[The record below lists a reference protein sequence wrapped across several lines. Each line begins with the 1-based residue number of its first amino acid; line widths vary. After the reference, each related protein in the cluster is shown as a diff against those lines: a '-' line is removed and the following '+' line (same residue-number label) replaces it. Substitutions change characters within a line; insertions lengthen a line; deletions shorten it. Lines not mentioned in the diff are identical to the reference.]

1 MSSKEQ
7 ESERIREEEV
17 ENDLSIPEILPVIP
31 IRDLIVYPF
40 IIVPLSI
47 GREQSVAAIE
57 AALGEHRKV
66 VLTGQRDGALEN
78 PGEDGLYEIG
88 TVAMIMRMLKLPD
101 GKMRVLVQGL
111 SRCKIEYYTLSEPY
125 REAKITM
132 LEDEIPSGSAL
143 EIEAL
148 MRHVKDML
156 ERSTSLGKTLSSEV
170 LVIANSMENP
180 GRLADL
186 VASNIQL
193 KTEDAQRI
201 LEELRVIQRLKA
213 VHEQLIR
220 EISLLEIQQQIS
232 NQARGEMDR
241 SQRNFYLRQQLKVIQ
256 EELGENNELAEEIE
270 AYREKMKKLKLPEE
284 TLDEIEKQIRRLENM
299 HPDTAETALIRTYL
313 DWITDVPWGIETEDD
328 LNIKHALSILDED
341 HYGLKE
347 IKERILEFLSVRKLN
362 PGLKNPILCFVG
374 PPGVGKTSLGRS
386 IARALDRKYI
396 RISLGGVRDE
406 AEIRGH
412 RRTYVGAMPGRIIQ
426 GITQAGSMNPVFV
439 LDEVDK
445 MGQDFRG
452 DPSSALLEV
461 LDPEQN
467 INFRDHYL
475 GVPFD
480 LTKVMFVLTANT
492 LDSLQPA
499 FRDRLEIIELGS
511 YTLEEKLKIAKKHLI
526 PKQLGEHGLKKTNLR
541 FNKTAL
547 VSLIVSHT
555 RESGLRQMERLIAK
569 ICRKTARKFA
579 DGEETQIVLSRKNLA
594 DFLGSPKVFQDQRL
608 KRDTVGIAAGL
619 AWTTVG
625 GEIMFVEATLL
636 EGGRGELML
645 TGQLGD
651 VMKESAQIALSLIRS
666 KAKSFGIKEELFQKY
681 DIHVHFPEGAIPKD
695 GPSAGITIATVLRSV
710 FSSLKIRCDVAMTG
724 ELTLRGDVLP
734 IGGLKEKAMAAF
746 RAGIYTIIFPRRNE
760 NDLEEIPEEIREKCT
775 FLPVKDIGEVFRII
789 FKPKS

>member
-1 MSSKEQ
+1 MTTKDTATEQ
-7 ESERIREEEV
+7 NQEEQV
-17 ENDLSIPEILPVIP
+17 EQDLSIPELLPVIP

-47 GREQSVAAIE
+47 GRDQSVAAIE
-57 AALGEHRKV
+57 AALSDHRKII
-66 VLTGQRDGALEN
+66 LTGQKDGSMEN
-78 PGEDGLYEIG
+78 PEEDGLYQVG

-111 SRCKIEYYTLSEPY
+111 SRCKIEYYTLREPY
-125 REAKITM
+125 REAKVTV
-132 LEDEIPSGSAL
+132 LDDEYASESEL

-193 KTEDAQRI
+193 KTQDAQAI
-201 LEELRVIQRLKA
+201 LEELDVVKRLKT
-213 VHEQLIR
+213 VNEFLIR

-232 NQARGEMDR
+232 SQARGEMDR
-241 SQRNFYLRQQLKVIQ
+241 SQRDFYLRQQLKVIQ
-256 EELGENNELAEEIE
+256 DELGEGNELQEEIE
-270 AYREKMKKLKLPEE
+270 NYRKKMKDLVLPEE
-284 TLDEIEKQIRRLENM
+284 AEKELEKQLRRLENM

-313 DWITDVPWGIETEDD
+313 DWMTELPWGQFTDD
-328 LNIKHALSILDED
+328 NLNIKNALKVLDED
-341 HYGLKE
+341 HFGLKE

-362 PGLKNPILCFVG
+362 PELKNPILCFVG

-386 IARALDRKYI
+386 IARALDRKYV

-426 GITQAGSMNPVFV
+426 GIHIGSSMNPVFV

-467 INFRDHYL
+467 IHFRDHYL
-475 GVPFD
+475 GVPYD
-480 LTKVMFVLTANT
+480 LSKVLFVLTANT
-492 LDSLQPA
+492 LDTLQPA

-511 YTLEEKLKIAKKHLI
+511 YTQEEKLEIAKRHLI
-526 PKQLGEHGLKKTNLR
+526 PKQRREHGLKENHIR

-547 VSLIVSHT
+547 LELIASHT

-569 ICRKTARKFA
+569 ICRKTARKIA
-579 DGEETQIVLSRKNLA
+579 DEDAKSVSITRKSLPE
-594 DFLGSPKVFQDQRL
+594 FLGPPKVFQDQRL
-608 KRDTVGIAAGL
+608 KRDTIGIAAGL

-625 GEIMFVEATLL
+625 GEIMFVEGSLL

-651 VMKESAQIALSLIRS
+651 VMKESAQIALSLLRSRS
-666 KAKSFGIKEELFQKY
+666 KKYGIDEELFQKF

-695 GPSAGITIATVLRSV
+695 GPSAGITIATVLRSIFGKKKV
-710 FSSLKIRCDVAMTG
+710 RSDMAMTG
-724 ELTLRGDVLP
+724 ELTLRGEVLP

-746 RAGIYTIIFPRRNE
+746 RAGIFKIIFPRQNAS
-760 NDLEEIPEEIREKCT
+760 DLEEVPKEIRDKCK
-775 FLPVKDIGEVFRII
+775 FIPVKDIDDVFKAI
-789 FKPKS
+789 FS

>member
-1 MSSKEQ
+1 MTAKESNK
-7 ESERIREEEV
+7 ESGIEKEIEQ
-17 ENDLSIPEILPVIP
+17 DLSIPEILPVIP

-47 GREQSVAAIE
+47 GREQSVAAVE
-57 AALGEHRKV
+57 AALGDHRKII
-66 VLTGQRDGALEN
+66 LTGQKDGSKET
-78 PGEDGLYEIG
+78 PEEGDLYEYG

-111 SRCKIEYYTLSEPY
+111 SRCKIEYFTLKEPF
-125 REAKITM
+125 REAKITV
-132 LEDEIPSGSAL
+132 LDDEIPEDGNL
-143 EIEAL
+143 EVEAL

-193 KTEDAQRI
+193 KVHEAQHI
-201 LEELRVIQRLKA
+201 LEELQVIKRLKR
-213 VHEQLIR
+213 VNELLIR

-241 SQRNFYLRQQLKVIQ
+241 SQRDYYLRQQLKVIQ
-256 EELGENNELAEEIE
+256 EELGEGNELQEEIQS
-270 AYREKMKKLKLPEE
+270 YREKIKDLNLPEE
-284 TLDEIEKQIRRLENM
+284 AGKEISKQLRRLENM
-299 HPDTAETALIRTYL
+299 HPDTAETAVIRTYL
-313 DWITDVPWGIETEDD
+313 DWMTELPWNNHTEDN
-328 LNIKHALSILDED
+328 LNIKNALNVLDED

-362 PGLKNPILCFVG
+362 PELKNPILCFVG

-386 IARALDRKYI
+386 IARALDRNYV

-426 GITQAGSMNPVFV
+426 GIHIAGSNNPVFV
-439 LDEVDK
+439 LDEIDK
-445 MGQDFRG
+445 MGLDFRG

-480 LTKVMFVLTANT
+480 LTKVMFILTANT
-492 LDSLQPA
+492 LDTLQPA

-511 YTLEEKLKIAKKHLI
+511 YTLEEKLKIARRYII
-526 PKQLGEHGLKKTNLR
+526 PKQLKEHGLTKKLLHFT
-541 FNKTAL
+541 KAAL
-547 VSLIVSHT
+547 ISLISSHT

-569 ICRKTARKFA
+569 LCRKTARKIA
-579 DGEETQIVLSRKNLA
+579 DGAEKKITVSKKNLS
-594 DFLGSPKVFQDQRL
+594 DFLGSPKIFQDQRL
-608 KRDTVGIAAGL
+608 KKHTEGIAAGL
-619 AWTTVG
+619 AWTSVG
-625 GEIMFVEATLL
+625 GEILFVEATLL
-636 EGGRGELML
+636 EGGRGDLNL

-666 KAKSFGIKEELFQKY
+666 RAKKYGIAEEKFQKF
-681 DIHVHFPEGAIPKD
+681 DIHIHFPEGAIPKD
-695 GPSAGITIATVLRSV
+695 GPSAGITIASVLKSV
-710 FSSLKIRCDVAMTG
+710 FTGTKVRCDVAMTG
-724 ELTLRGDVLP
+724 ELTLRGEVLP
-734 IGGLKEKAMAAF
+734 IGGLKEKAMAAI
-746 RAGIYTIIFPRRNE
+746 RAGIENVVFPHQNQ
-760 NDLEEIPEEIREKCT
+760 NDIEDIPEEIRESCH
-775 FLPVKDIGEVFRII
+775 FIPVKDIDDVFKIV
-789 FKPKS
+789 FNDK

>member
-1 MSSKEQ
+1 MSKKEIDP
-7 ESERIREEEV
+7 EFINEEQV
-17 ENDLSIPEILPVIP
+17 EKDLSIPDILPVIP
-31 IRDLIVYPF
+31 IRDMVVYPF

-47 GREQSVAAIE
+47 GRDNSISAIE
-57 AALGEHRKV
+57 AALSNHRKIL
-66 VLTGQRDGALEN
+66 LTSQLDGSLEN
-78 PGEDGLYEIG
+78 PDDDGLYKVG

-111 SRCKIEYYTLSEPY
+111 SRCKIEYFTLKEPH
-125 REAKITM
+125 REAKITV
-132 LEDEIPSGSAL
+132 LEDEIPTDSDL

-186 VASNIQL
+186 VASNIQP
-193 KTEDAQRI
+193 KTEEAQRI
-201 LEELRVIQRLKA
+201 LEELNVSKRLKA
-213 VHEQLIR
+213 VNELLIK

-232 NQARGEMDR
+232 NLARGEMDR
-241 SQRNFYLRQQLKVIQ
+241 SQRDFYLRQQLKVIQ
-256 EELGENNELAEEIE
+256 EELGDGNELQEEIN
-270 AYREKMKKLKLPEE
+270 AYREKMSKLVLPEE
-284 TLDEIEKQIRRLENM
+284 AKNEMEKQLRRLDNM
-299 HPDTAETALIRTYL
+299 HPDTAETALIRTFL
-313 DWITDVPWGIETEDD
+313 DWMTEMPWGLQTEDN
-328 LNIKHALSILDED
+328 LNIKNALKVLDED

-362 PGLKNPILCFVG
+362 PDLKNPILCFVG
-374 PPGVGKTSLGRS
+374 PPGVGKTSLGKS
-386 IARALDRKYI
+386 IARALGRKYV

-426 GITQAGSMNPVFV
+426 GIHLAGSMNPVFV

-452 DPSSALLEV
+452 DPSSAMLEV

-511 YTLEEKLKIAKKHLI
+511 YTQEEKLKIAKRHLI
-526 PKQLGEHGLKKTNLR
+526 TKQMKEHGLKSSHIIFNHAALDNLI
-541 FNKTAL
+541 
-547 VSLIVSHT
+547 SSYT
-555 RESGLRQMERLIAK
+555 RESGLRQMERLIARV
-569 ICRKTARKFA
+569 CRKTARKIA
-579 DGEETQIVLSRKNLA
+579 DGEKKRISVTTKSLH
-594 DFLGSPKVFQDQRL
+594 DFLGPPRVFQDQRL
-608 KRDTVGIAAGL
+608 KKHTIGIAAGL

-625 GEIMFVEATLL
+625 GEIMFVEATML
-636 EGGRGELML
+636 EGGKGDLML

-666 KAKSFGIKEELFQKY
+666 RAKKYGISEEMFQKY
-681 DIHVHFPEGAIPKD
+681 DIHIHFPEGAIPKD
-695 GPSAGITIATVLRSV
+695 GPSAGITIATVLRSI
-710 FSSLKIRCDVAMTG
+710 FSKMKIRCDMAMTG
-724 ELTLRGDVLP
+724 ELTLRGEVLP

-746 RAGIYTIIFPRRNE
+746 RAGIPTILFPRQNE
-760 NDLEEIPEEIREKCT
+760 NDLEDLPEEVREKCK
-775 FLPVKDIGEVFRII
+775 FLPVRDINEVFKLI
-789 FKPKS
+789 FIE